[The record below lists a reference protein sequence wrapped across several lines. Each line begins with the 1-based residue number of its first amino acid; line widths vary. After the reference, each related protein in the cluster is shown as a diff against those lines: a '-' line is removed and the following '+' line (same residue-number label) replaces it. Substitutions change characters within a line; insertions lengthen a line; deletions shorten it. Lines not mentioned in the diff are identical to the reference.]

1 MKDKN
6 LVLLLVLV
14 VVALVIMLLPIIL
27 LNKRLTQQEILVG
40 VETGKIL
47 CLDRAT
53 YFDKNSVESE
63 TENIKIGDTLML
75 EVIENFITNEKEYNL
90 YAYPTDINT
99 LVRITGGYHLKP
111 KQIHFLEKVVV
122 TSGDEFNTQLK
133 LSGELK
139 ELF

>member
-1 MKDKN
+1 MKNKN

-53 YFDKNSVESE
+53 YFDKNSAESE
-63 TENIKIGDTLML
+63 TENIKIGDTLIL

-90 YAYPTDINT
+90 YPTDVNRNILT
-99 LVRITGGYHLKP
+99 RIVGGYHLKHN
-111 KQIHFLEKVVV
+111 QINRLEKVVV
-122 TSGDEFNTQLK
+122 TSGDEFNTQLE

-139 ELF
+139 ELY